1 MTEQDAV
8 LWDRTRLKERRIP
21 VLPPSAIWS
30 RGMGTVHPSP
40 KALPPPFKPSPCE
53 TDLRR
58 MKNGIMWSVC
68 LIKNWASHPEPE
80 MNIHIL
86 SPRREKDACSLTVSE
101 EELLWTWP
109 AEHQHVLTF
118 LPLADIPGGKRCSAV
133 LLASF
138 CQVWSLNC
146 LLLLLQAQ
154 FWRNHQAIL
163 FVRFRIGSPNYQI
176 SLVF

>member
-1 MTEQDAV
+1 MRQDRAEG
-8 LWDRTRLKERRIP
+8 KEDSC
-21 VLPPSAIWS
+21 PPTLSHLSW
-30 RGMGTVHPSP
+30 GVGTVHPP
-40 KALPPPFKPSPCE
+40 PRALPPPFKPSQRE

-58 MKNGIMWSVC
+58 MKNKIMWSMC
-68 LIKNWASHPEPE
+68 LIKNLAPEPE

-101 EELLWTWP
+101 EELLWTWL

-118 LPLADIPGGKRCSAV
+118 LIVADIPGGKRCSAV

-138 CQVWSLNC
+138 CQVCSLNC
-146 LLLLLQAQ
+146 LLLQAK
-154 FWRNHQAIL
+154 FWRNQTIL
-163 FVRFRIGSPNYQI
+163 FVGFRIRSPNHQI